1 MFTSWTRCNSKMDA
15 TNTVQSWG
23 HPQSDSL
30 GSYTSSEIG
39 SKLSK
44 HGIHL
49 DRFFRDAHALCT
61 CICVLWAFPK
71 TIDAHSI
78 CLWYS
83 VCPMSMPIRPVGIPI
98 MSCGLSHYAQWALP
112 LCPVGTPN
120 PPISYCVPYTGY
132 LQPALW
138 AYLHGDPYALWAF
151 PSCPWHSLYALWA
164 FPLCPVGIHIT
175 PCGHSHYSP
184 WALPSRSPNPH
195 FILCPICLW
204 SSVCPAYPHGHPC
217 AQWAFPLCPVGIP
230 IMPCGHSQQPQTPW
244 GFQWHG
250 FLTDLE
256 KCLNLNTVL
265 KTAWFSNLPW
275 KLSIFSWKLLEND
288 FSGLEKL
295 DSQISYLFVC
305 FSMLLEHL
313 SWKT

>member
-1 MFTSWTRCNSKMDA
+1 MDA

-30 GSYTSSEIG
+30 GSYTGSEIG

-98 MSCGLSHYAQWALP
+98 MSCGLSHYAQWAFP

-132 LQPALW
+132 LQPEHTSMGTHMPCGHSRHAR
-138 AYLHGDPYALWAF
+138 GI
-151 PSCPWHSLYALWA
+151 PSMPCGLFLYALWA
-164 FPLCPVGIHIT
+164 FTLRPVGIHIIPRGHCQVGVPT
-175 PCGHSHYSP
+175 PISYCVPYACGLQYAQHTPMDIHMPSGHSPY
-184 WALPSRSPNPH
+184 ALWVFQS
-195 FILCPICLW
+195 
-204 SSVCPAYPHGHPC
+204 
-217 AQWAFPLCPVGIP
+217 CPVGIP
-230 IMPCGHSQQPQTPW
+230 NSHRRPGVFGDMVFSQT
-244 GFQWHG
+244 
-250 FLTDLE
+250 
-256 KCLNLNTVL
+256 L
-265 KTAWFSNLPW
+265 KSA
-275 KLSIFSWKLLEND
+275 
-288 FSGLEKL
+288 
-295 DSQISYLFVC
+295 
-305 FSMLLEHL
+305 
-313 SWKT
+313 

>member
-1 MFTSWTRCNSKMDA
+1 MVQEQRGPCSNFLSHIYSIKPTCLPHGLVATAKWMRPILSK
-15 TNTVQSWG
+15 SWG

-98 MSCGLSHYAQWALP
+98 MSCGLSQ
-112 LCPVGTPN
+112 
-120 PPISYCVPYTGY
+120 
-132 LQPALW
+132 
-138 AYLHGDPYALWAF
+138 
-151 PSCPWHSLYALWA
+151 
-164 FPLCPVGIHIT
+164 
-175 PCGHSHYSP
+175 
-184 WALPSRSPNPH
+184 
-195 FILCPICLW
+195 
-204 SSVCPAYPHGHPC
+204 
-217 AQWAFPLCPVGIP
+217 
-230 IMPCGHSQQPQTPW
+230 
-244 GFQWHG
+244 
-250 FLTDLE
+250 
-256 KCLNLNTVL
+256 
-265 KTAWFSNLPW
+265 
-275 KLSIFSWKLLEND
+275 LLEND

>member
-30 GSYTSSEIG
+30 GSYKSSEIG

-49 DRFFRDAHALCT
+49 DRFFRDGHALCT

-98 MSCGLSHYAQWALP
+98 MSCALSHYAQWAFP

-151 PSCPWHSLYALWA
+151 PSCPWHSLYALWLFLYALWA
-164 FPLCPVGIHIT
+164 FTLRPVGIHIIPRGHCQVGIPT
-175 PCGHSHYSP
+175 PISYCVPYACGLQYAQHTPMDIHMPSGHSPY
-184 WALPSRSPNPH
+184 ALWVFQS
-195 FILCPICLW
+195 
-204 SSVCPAYPHGHPC
+204 
-217 AQWAFPLCPVGIP
+217 CPVGIP
-230 IMPCGHSQQPQTPW
+230 NSHRRPGVFSDMVFSQT
-244 GFQWHG
+244 
-250 FLTDLE
+250 
-256 KCLNLNTVL
+256 L
-265 KTAWFSNLPW
+265 KSAWIW
-275 KLSIFSWKLLEND
+275 IRSWKLLDFPICLENYH
-288 FSGLEKL
+288 FFLENCLKMTLVGLKN
-295 DSQISYLFVC
+295 
-305 FSMLLEHL
+305 
-313 SWKT
+313 

>member
-1 MFTSWTRCNSKMDA
+1 M
-15 TNTVQSWG
+15 
-23 HPQSDSL
+23 DSL
-30 GSYTSSEIG
+30 QQQNGCDQYCPILGASPKRFSGIIYKFWDWIQVKQTWHPSGSILQGCTRPVYLYLCPVGFPKNHRRPLHMPVVFSMPYE
-39 SKLSK
+39 
-44 HGIHL
+44 H
-49 DRFFRDAHALCT
+49 AHTPCGHSHY
-61 CICVLWAFPK
+61 VLWAFP
-71 TIDAHSI
+71 
-78 CLWYS
+78 
-83 VCPMSMPIRPVGIPI
+83 
-98 MSCGLSHYAQWALP
+98 
-112 LCPVGTPN
+112 LCPVGIAIMPCGHSQS
-120 PPISYCVPYTGY
+120 PYFILCPYTGY

-204 SSVCPAYPHGHPC
+204 SSVCPAYPHGHPY

-275 KLSIFSWKLLEND
+275 KLSFFSWKLLEND

-295 DSQISYLFVC
+295 DS
-305 FSMLLEHL
+305 
-313 SWKT
+313 